1 MSGTRISAAK
11 RLRVPARGETAK
23 PATRSGAEATP
34 EKDRNG
40 RVLTFYSYKG
50 GTGRTMA
57 LANIAWILASSG
69 KQVLMIDWDLEAP
82 GLHRY
87 FRPFLDDPELV
98 SSPGLVDFFAEFS
111 EGARLEVLNQST
123 VKKADTPAWYQQYS
137 DLLRFAVSIDYEFPD
152 NGVIDLIPAGRQGAS
167 YAMLVNSIHWD
178 DFYDKL
184 GGGVFLES
192 VKVQLRKEYDY
203 ILIDSRTG
211 LSDTSGICTVQMPDE
226 LVVCFTLN
234 RQSIYGA
241 AAVAESAG
249 RSRRKP
255 SGEPGLK
262 TWPIPMRVELAEK
275 NRLEAARSLMKD
287 QFSSHL
293 WHLTRTQRAEYWEG
307 IEVLYFPYYAYEE
320 ILATIADPPRQS
332 TTLLNSMEIITR
344 NLTEG
349 DVHQLVAIKEK
360 DRLELRGRYGET
372 ERTLPSAE
380 STSGHRIYLSYSQM
394 DITTQQMHGLVDVLK
409 QNLPPC
415 NIFWD
420 ELIPLGSNWEEY
432 LQGEM
437 EKAGIVVAFLGMEG
451 SNSNWVRKEA
461 RAALDG
467 KKLLV
472 PVFVNAG
479 KSDYWSSI
487 PSEIRAL
494 RGVSLPSRPEFWTA
508 KTLQPLTDGLKRL
521 FVQLPIKLPVDPD
534 DPQKGRWGGK
544 NRLNG
549 RELTAA
555 VTKVSKNWFDVTLTV
570 KTVRGKPLTG
580 PVTFHLHP
588 SFSNGVQTVEADAGA
603 ATITLQTW
611 GAFTVGAVMEDG
623 NTALELDLAELKDAP
638 NEFRER

>member
-1 MSGTRISAAK
+1 
-11 RLRVPARGETAK
+11 
-23 PATRSGAEATP
+23 
-34 EKDRNG
+34 
-40 RVLTFYSYKG
+40 
-50 GTGRTMA
+50 
-57 LANIAWILASSG
+57 
-69 KQVLMIDWDLEAP
+69 
-82 GLHRY
+82 
-87 FRPFLDDPELV
+87 
-98 SSPGLVDFFAEFS
+98 
-111 EGARLEVLNQST
+111 
-123 VKKADTPAWYQQYS
+123 
-137 DLLRFAVSIDYEFPD
+137 
-152 NGVIDLIPAGRQGAS
+152 
-167 YAMLVNSIHWD
+167 
-178 DFYDKL
+178 
-184 GGGVFLES
+184 
-192 VKVQLRKEYDY
+192 
-203 ILIDSRTG
+203 
-211 LSDTSGICTVQMPDE
+211 
-226 LVVCFTLN
+226 
-234 RQSIYGA
+234 
-241 AAVAESAG
+241 
-249 RSRRKP
+249 
-255 SGEPGLK
+255 
-262 TWPIPMRVELAEK
+262 
-275 NRLEAARSLMKD
+275 
-287 QFSSHL
+287 
-293 WHLTRTQRAEYWEG
+293 
-307 IEVLYFPYYAYEE
+307 
-320 ILATIADPPRQS
+320 
-332 TTLLNSMEIITR
+332 
-344 NLTEG
+344 
-349 DVHQLVAIKEK
+349 
-360 DRLELRGRYGET
+360 
-372 ERTLPSAE
+372 
-380 STSGHRIYLSYSQM
+380 M